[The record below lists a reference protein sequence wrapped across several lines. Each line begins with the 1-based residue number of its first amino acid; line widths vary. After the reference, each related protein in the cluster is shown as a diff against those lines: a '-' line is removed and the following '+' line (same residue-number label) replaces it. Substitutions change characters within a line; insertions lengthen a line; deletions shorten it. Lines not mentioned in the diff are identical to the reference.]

1 MKPLAII
8 PARGGSKRLP
18 RKNVLEVGGRAMLAW
33 PIEAARESGLFERV
47 VVSTDDAAIAAA
59 ASEAGAQVHER
70 AAALGADCATVAQV
84 CTEWLEALRASGG
97 PPDTFCCLYAT
108 ALFVEPADL
117 AASQALLDE
126 PPAADFVM
134 GVSTFSPHP
143 VQALVESDGF
153 LRSMWPEY
161 AELQS
166 QHYPDLV
173 ASNGTLY
180 WARTAAFLEAGGF
193 YGERLRGYLMPRER
207 AVDIDTPADL
217 ALARRL
223 LATAASGGD

>member
-18 RKNVLEVGGRAMLAW
+18 RKNVLEVGGRPMLAW
-33 PIEAARESGLFERV
+33 PVAAARESGLFERV
-47 VVSTDDAAIAAA
+47 VVSTDDAEIAAA
-59 ASEAGAQVHER
+59 AGAAGAEVHER
-70 AAALGADCATVAQV
+70 DPALGEDRATVAQV
-84 CTEWLEALRASGG
+84 CTAVLASLGASGG

-108 ALFVEPADL
+108 ALFVEASDL

-166 QHYPDLV
+166 QQYPDLV

-180 WARTAAFLEAGGF
+180 WARTAAFLAAGGF
-193 YGERLRGYLMPRER
+193 YGERLRGYRMPRER

-223 LATAASGGD
+223 LATAPDGRD